1 MAIEGLVMKAR
12 MIVED
17 GVLTM
22 VLLKPEGI
30 EPMAINQVSRTW
42 TVSVTGDEIVLRP
55 VEDVAAR
62 AGVRRLG
69 EIGYVGK

>member
-1 MAIEGLVMKAR
+1 MKVR

-55 VEDVAAR
+55 VAW
-62 AGVRRLG
+62 LG
-69 EIGYVGK
+69 EGARRGGLMDDFLMAWRVRT